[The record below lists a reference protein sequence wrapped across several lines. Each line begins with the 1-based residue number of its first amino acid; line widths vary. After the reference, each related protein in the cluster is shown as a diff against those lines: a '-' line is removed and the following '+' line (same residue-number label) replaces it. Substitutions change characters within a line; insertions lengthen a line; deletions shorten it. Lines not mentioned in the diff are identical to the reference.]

1 MNTQLPPQRRPAAA
15 FRPRIVALGSIN
27 MDLVAVASALP
38 KPGETVMGD
47 GFATLPGGKGAN
59 QAVAAARL
67 GADVRMVG
75 RVGDDV
81 FGPMLIAGLEAN
93 GVDVSDVMTT
103 PGSSSGIAVILLD
116 GERQNSIVG
125 IYGAN
130 MACDAVQVE
139 AASRALDGADALLL
153 QMEIP
158 SGVSLAAAQIAR
170 RMGVRV
176 IFDPA
181 PASAIPLSSYEFFDI
196 VAPNQSEAEVLTGV
210 LVDGIDSAYE
220 AARILRSQGARTAII
235 KLGEQGVV
243 YASEEGSG
251 HVAAFQVEAIDT
263 VAAGD
268 GFAGALAV
276 ALAEGQPVE
285 RALRFASGAGAL
297 VVTKRG
303 AQDAMPDRA
312 EVERLL
318 HSQQPYP

>member
-1 MNTQLPPQRRPAAA
+1 M
-15 FRPRIVALGSIN
+15 LGSIN
-27 MDLVAVASALP
+27 MDLVAVAAALP

-67 GADVRMVG
+67 GADVRMIG

-81 FGPMLIAGLEAN
+81 FGPTLLEKLQAN
-93 GVDVSDVMTT
+93 GVDVRDVMFT
-103 PGSSSGIAVILLD
+103 PDMSSGIAVILLD
-116 GERQNSIVG
+116 DDRQNYIVG

-130 MACDAVQVE
+130 MACDEIQVE

-158 SGVSLAAAQIAR
+158 LAVSLEAAHIAR

-176 IFDPA
+176 IYDPA
-181 PASAIPLSSYEFFDI
+181 PPSEIPFSSYEAFDI
-196 VAPNQSEAEVLTGV
+196 IAPNQSEAEVLTGV
-210 LVDGIDSAYE
+210 TVDGIDSAHE
-220 AARILRSQGARTAII
+220 AAQVLRSRGAGTALI

-243 YASEEGSG
+243 YSADDYNG
-251 HVAAFQVEAIDT
+251 HVPAFQVDAVDT

-276 ALAEGQPVE
+276 ALVEGQ
-285 RALRFASGAGAL
+285 
-297 VVTKRG
+297 T
-303 AQDAMPDRA
+303 
-312 EVERLL
+312 
-318 HSQQPYP
+318 H

>member
-1 MNTQLPPQRRPAAA
+1 M
-15 FRPRIVALGSIN
+15 LGSIN
-27 MDLVAVASALP
+27 MDLVAVAAALP

-67 GADVRMVG
+67 GADVRMIG

-81 FGPMLIAGLEAN
+81 FGPMLLENLQAN

-103 PGSSSGIAVILLD
+103 PGMSSGIAVILLD
-116 GERQNSIVG
+116 DEWENYIVG

-130 MACDAVQVE
+130 MACDEIQVE

-158 SGVSLAAAQIAR
+158 LAVSLEAAHIAR

-176 IFDPA
+176 IYDPA
-181 PASAIPLSSYEFFDI
+181 PPSEIPFSSYEAFDI
-196 VAPNQSEAEVLTGV
+196 IAPNQSEAEVLTGV
-210 LVDGIDSAYE
+210 TVDGIDSAHE
-220 AARILRSQGARTAII
+220 AAQVLRSRGAGTAIV

-243 YASEEGSG
+243 YVADDCVG
-251 HVAAFQVEAIDT
+251 HVPAFKVEALDT

-276 ALAEGQPVE
+276 ALVEGQTLE
-285 RALRFASGAGAL
+285 RALRFASAAGAL

-303 AQDAMPDRA
+303 AQDAMPDRV
-312 EVERLL
+312 EVERLMDSL
-318 HSQQPYP
+318 

>member
-1 MNTQLPPQRRPAAA
+1 MRAQKPK
-15 FRPRIVALGSIN
+15 IVVLGSIN
-27 MDLVAVASALP
+27 MDLVAVAAALP

-67 GADVRMVG
+67 GADVRMIG

-81 FGPMLIAGLEAN
+81 FGPMLLENLQAK

-103 PGSSSGIAVILLD
+103 PGMSSGIAVILLD
-116 GERQNSIVG
+116 DERENYIVG

-130 MACDAVQVE
+130 MACDEIQVE

-158 SGVSLAAAQIAR
+158 LAVSLEAAHIAR

-176 IFDPA
+176 IYDPA
-181 PASAIPLSSYEFFDI
+181 PPSEIPFSSYEAFDI
-196 VAPNQSEAEVLTGV
+196 IAPNQSEAEVLTGV
-210 LVDGIDSAYE
+210 TVDGIDSAHE
-220 AARILRSQGARTAII
+220 AAQVLRSRGAGTAIV

-243 YASEEGSG
+243 YVADDCVG
-251 HVAAFQVEAIDT
+251 HVPAFEVDAVDT

-276 ALAEGQPVE
+276 ALAEGEPIE
-285 RALRFASGAGAL
+285 RALRFASAAGAL

-303 AQDAMPDRA
+303 AQDAMPHRA
-312 EVERLL
+312 EVERLMDSL
-318 HSQQPYP
+318 

>member
-1 MNTQLPPQRRPAAA
+1 MRAQKPK
-15 FRPRIVALGSIN
+15 IVTLGSIN
-27 MDLVAVASALP
+27 MDLVAVAPALP

-67 GADVRMVG
+67 GADVRMIG

-81 FGPMLIAGLEAN
+81 FGPMLLENLQAN

-103 PGSSSGIAVILLD
+103 PGMSSGIAVILLD
-116 GERQNSIVG
+116 DDRQNYIVG

-130 MACDAVQVE
+130 MACDEIQVE

-158 SGVSLAAAQIAR
+158 LAVSLEAAKNAR

-176 IFDPA
+176 IYDPA
-181 PASAIPLSSYEFFDI
+181 PPSKFPFSSYEAFDI
-196 VAPNQSEAEVLTGV
+196 IAPNQSEAEVLTGV
-210 LVDGIDSAYE
+210 TVDGIDSAHE
-220 AARILRSQGARTAII
+220 AAQVLRSRGAGTALI

-243 YASEEGSG
+243 YSADDYNG
-251 HVAAFQVEAIDT
+251 HVPAFQVEAVDT

-276 ALAEGQPVE
+276 ALAEGQPIE
-285 RALRFASGAGAL
+285 CALRFASAAGAL

-303 AQDAMPDRA
+303 AQDAMPHRA
-312 EVERLL
+312 EVEWLL
-318 HSQQPYP
+318 DSQ

>member
-1 MNTQLPPQRRPAAA
+1 M
-15 FRPRIVALGSIN
+15 LGSIN
-27 MDLVAVASALP
+27 MDLVAVAAALP

-67 GADVRMVG
+67 GADVRMIG

-81 FGPMLIAGLEAN
+81 FGPMLLENLQAN
-93 GVDVSDVMTT
+93 WVDVSDVMTT
-103 PGSSSGIAVILLD
+103 PGMSSGIAVILLD
-116 GERQNSIVG
+116 DERENYIVG

-130 MACDAVQVE
+130 MACDEIQVE

-158 SGVSLAAAQIAR
+158 LAVSLEAAHIAR

-176 IFDPA
+176 IYDPA
-181 PASAIPLSSYEFFDI
+181 PPSEIPFSSYEAFDI
-196 VAPNQSEAEVLTGV
+196 IAPNQSEAEVLTGV
-210 LVDGIDSAYE
+210 TVDGIDSAHE
-220 AARILRSQGARTAII
+220 AAQVLRSRGAGTAIV

-243 YASEEGSG
+243 YVADDCVG
-251 HVAAFQVEAIDT
+251 HVPAFEVDAVDT

-276 ALAEGQPVE
+276 ALAEGEPIE
-285 RALRFASGAGAL
+285 RALRFASAAGAL

-303 AQDAMPDRA
+303 AQDAMPHRA
-312 EVERLL
+312 EVERLMD
-318 HSQQPYP
+318 SQ

>member
-1 MNTQLPPQRRPAAA
+1 MTANRPK
-15 FRPRIVALGSIN
+15 IVVLGSIN
-27 MDLVAVASALP
+27 MDLVAVALALP

-67 GADVRMVG
+67 GADVRMIG

-81 FGPMLIAGLEAN
+81 FGPMLLANLEAN
-93 GVDVSDVMTT
+93 GVDISDVMTT
-103 PGSSSGIAVILLD
+103 PGMSSGIAVILLD
-116 GERQNSIVG
+116 DDRQNYIVG

-130 MACDAVQVE
+130 MACDEIQVE

-158 SGVSLAAAQIAR
+158 LAVSLEAAHIAR

-176 IFDPA
+176 IYDPA
-181 PASAIPLSSYEFFDI
+181 PPSEIPFSSYQAFDI
-196 VAPNQSEAEVLTGV
+196 IAPNQSEAEVLTGV
-210 LVDGIDSAYE
+210 TVDGIDSAHE
-220 AARILRSQGARTAII
+220 AASILRARGAHTALI

-243 YASEEGSG
+243 YAADDCVG
-251 HVAAFQVEAIDT
+251 HVPAFQVEPVDT

-276 ALAEGQPVE
+276 ALAEGQPLE
-285 RALRFASGAGAL
+285 RALRFASAAGGL
-297 VVTKRG
+297 VITKRG
-303 AQDAMPDRA
+303 AQDAMPHRA

-318 HSQQPYP
+318 DSL

>member
-1 MNTQLPPQRRPAAA
+1 M
-15 FRPRIVALGSIN
+15 LGSIN
-27 MDLVAVASALP
+27 MDLVAVAPALP

-47 GFATLPGGKGAN
+47 GFTTLPGGKGAN

-67 GADVRMVG
+67 GADVRMIG

-81 FGPMLIAGLEAN
+81 FGPMLLENLQAK

-103 PGSSSGIAVILLD
+103 PGMSSGIAVILLD
-116 GERQNSIVG
+116 DERENYIVG

-130 MACDAVQVE
+130 MACDEIQVE

-158 SGVSLAAAQIAR
+158 LAVSLEAAHIAR

-176 IFDPA
+176 IYDPA
-181 PASAIPLSSYEFFDI
+181 PPSEIPFSSYEAFDI
-196 VAPNQSEAEVLTGV
+196 IAPNQSEAEVLTGV
-210 LVDGIDSAYE
+210 TVDGIDSAHE
-220 AARILRSQGARTAII
+220 AAQVLRSRGAGTAIV

-243 YASEEGSG
+243 YVADDCVG
-251 HVAAFQVEAIDT
+251 HVPAFEVDAVDT

-276 ALAEGQPVE
+276 ALAEGEPIE
-285 RALRFASGAGAL
+285 RALRFASAAGAL

-303 AQDAMPDRA
+303 AQDAMPHRA
-312 EVERLL
+312 EVERLMDSL
-318 HSQQPYP
+318 

>member
-1 MNTQLPPQRRPAAA
+1 MSASN
-15 FRPRIVALGSIN
+15 PRIVVFGSIN
-27 MDLVAVASALP
+27 MDLVAVAPALP

-67 GADVRMVG
+67 GADVCMIG

-81 FGPMLIAGLEAN
+81 FGPMLLENLEAN
-93 GVDVSDVMTT
+93 AVDVSDVMTT
-103 PGSSSGIAVILLD
+103 PGMSSGIAVILLD
-116 GERQNSIVG
+116 DERENYIVG

-130 MACDAVQVE
+130 MACDEIQVE
-139 AASRALDGADALLL
+139 AANSALKGADALLL

-158 SGVSLAAAQIAR
+158 FDVSLEAAQIAR

-176 IFDPA
+176 IYDPA
-181 PASAIPLSSYEFFDI
+181 PPSVIPLASYGNFDI
-196 VAPNQSEAEVLTGV
+196 IAPNQSEAEVLTGV
-210 LVDGIDSAYE
+210 TVNDIDSACE
-220 AARILRSQGARTAII
+220 AASILRERGSHTALI

-243 YASEEGSG
+243 YAAEEGVG
-251 HVAAFQVEAIDT
+251 YEPAFEVDAIDT

-276 ALAEGQPVE
+276 ALAEGQPIE
-285 RALRFASGAGAL
+285 CALRFASAAGAL

-312 EVERLL
+312 EVEGLL
-318 HSQQPYP
+318 DSR